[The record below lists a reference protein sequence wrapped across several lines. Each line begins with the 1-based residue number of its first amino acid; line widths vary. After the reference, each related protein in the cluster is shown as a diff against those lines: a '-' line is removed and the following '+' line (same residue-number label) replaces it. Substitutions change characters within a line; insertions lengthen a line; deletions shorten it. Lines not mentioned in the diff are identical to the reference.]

1 MREENIILQAL
12 DLYKYFGGVKA
23 VDGISTEIYKGEIV
37 GFVGENGA
45 GKSTLV
51 KLFIS
56 EYRKDSG
63 SLRFNGKDVHW
74 KSSHDALLSGV
85 GLVHQKPELVPD
97 LSAAENI
104 FLGKEITKNSFLQ
117 TGAIN
122 REANKLLERYPIN
135 KEFDLK
141 TKALAMS
148 PAQRVITEILKVL
161 SYDPELLILD
171 EPTASLTKDESE
183 VLLSLIT
190 DLNKEKGI
198 SVIFISHR
206 LEEVFG
212 FVHRIE
218 VFRNGKSAGKVE
230 KENFD
235 KDKIIHM
242 IINRNLEEFYPPK
255 AGRLGDNL
263 LRVTG
268 LESNKLKDINITVC
282 AGEIVGL
289 YGLSGAGMT
298 EVVESVF
305 GLSHIKSGSI
315 IINDK
320 EFRNIHVSE
329 MIDKKIYLI
338 PEDRDKKGLFSNFSV
353 GENLT
358 IAHLKTL
365 LPDLFIGKR
374 KEKNISIFG
383 IEKFDIKCA
392 SVNQE
397 ISTLSGG
404 NQQKV
409 LIARWL
415 MKECN
420 VLMLDDPTVGVD
432 IGTKR
437 EIYLILRKI
446 ADEGNGIILVSSDI
460 LEIIGLADKVYTMR
474 EGRVTSELKADEIT
488 QNNILQA
495 VL

>member
-12 DLYKYFGGVKA
+12 NLYKYFGGVKA
-23 VDGISTEIYKGEIV
+23 VDGISTEIYKGEII

-63 SLRFNGKDVHW
+63 NLMFNGKEAHW

-104 FLGKEITKNSFLQ
+104 FLGKEITKKSFLQ

-122 REANKLLERYPIN
+122 REAKKLLEKYPIN
-135 KEFDLK
+135 KDFDLK

-161 SYDPELLILD
+161 SYEPELLILD

-190 DLNKEKGI
+190 DLNKKKGL

-218 VFRNGKSAGKVE
+218 VFRNGKSAGKVD

-255 AGRLGDNL
+255 ANTLGENL
-263 LRVTG
+263 LQVTG

-282 AGEIVGL
+282 TGEIVGL

-305 GLSHIKSGSI
+305 GLKKIKSGTI
-315 IINDK
+315 IINNTELKD
-320 EFRNIHVSE
+320 IHVSE
-329 MIDKKIYLI
+329 MIKKKVYLI

-353 GENLT
+353 SENLT

-374 KEKNISIFG
+374 KEKAISNSG
-383 IEKFDIKCA
+383 VEKFAIKCA
-392 SVNQE
+392 SINQE
-397 ISTLSGG
+397 ISALSGG

-415 MKECN
+415 MDECS

-437 EIYLILRKI
+437 EIYLILRKM
-446 ADEGNGIILVSSDI
+446 ADEGKGVILVSSDI
-460 LEIIGLADKVYTMR
+460 LEVIGLADKVYTMR
-474 EGRVTSELKADEIT
+474 EGKITSELIGNEIT